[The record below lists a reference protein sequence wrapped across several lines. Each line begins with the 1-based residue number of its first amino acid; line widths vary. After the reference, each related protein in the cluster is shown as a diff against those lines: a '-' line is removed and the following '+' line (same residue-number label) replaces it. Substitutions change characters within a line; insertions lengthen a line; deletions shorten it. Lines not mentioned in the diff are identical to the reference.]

1 MQRKFF
7 LSLKKLFFLG
17 LNFLIDCFLPAQGSV
32 IHVATPLLLKHL
44 VDLGMESTLSKI
56 FLKEL
61 GLPIALLFKKRLL
74 KVLRLVEKV
83 IEYILASMDC
93 ALIYLRRE

>member
-17 LNFLIDCFLPAQGSV
+17 LNFLIDCFLPAQSSV
-32 IHVATPLLLKHL
+32 IHVSMSLLLKNL
-44 VDLGMESTLSKI
+44 VDLGMESTLSII

-74 KVLRLVEKV
+74 KVLRLIEKV
-83 IEYILASMDC
+83 VEYILASVDC
-93 ALIYLRRE
+93 ALVDLRRE